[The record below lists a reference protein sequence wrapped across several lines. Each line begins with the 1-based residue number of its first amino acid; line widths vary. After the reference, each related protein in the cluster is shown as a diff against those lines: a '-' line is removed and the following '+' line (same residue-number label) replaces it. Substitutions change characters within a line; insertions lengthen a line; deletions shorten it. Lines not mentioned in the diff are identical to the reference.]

1 MFGTQLKNAVEEV
14 GIDTRALFMDEE
26 VHTTLAF
33 VHTYPDG
40 DRDFSFYRNPGA
52 DMMLTKNEVPED
64 LIQNSRLFHFGTL
77 SSTHEGVR
85 EATRD
90 FSFYR
95 NPGADMMLTKNEVPE
110 DLIQNS
116 RLFHFG
122 TLSSTHEGVREATR
136 HAIEVSKNAGCIITF
151 DPNLRPP
158 LWKSLDD
165 ARREI
170 EYGMTKCDVL
180 KISDNE
186 VESKNAGCIITF
198 DPNLR
203 PPLWKSLDD
212 ARREIE
218 YGMTKCDVLKI
229 SDNEVEFLF
238 DTTDYDKGAALIREK
253 YNIPLVLIT
262 MGKAGSRAYYKDM
275 RVEAAP
281 FLQKTTIETT
291 GAGDTFCA
299 STLNYIL
306 EHGLE
311 NLTEENLMEML
322 TFANAAASLITT
334 RKGALAG
341 DTFCASTLN
350 YILEH
355 GLENLTE
362 ENLME
367 MLTFANAAASLI
379 TTRKGALRVMPS
391 RQEVIDFITESG
403 R

>member
-1 MFGTQLKNAVEEV
+1 MENRLFDVTALGELLIDFTENGTSSQGNPLLEANPGGAVCNVLAMLGRLGKKTAFIGKVGQDMFGTQLKNAVEEV

-52 DMMLTKNEVPED
+52 DMMLTKDEVP
-64 LIQNSRLFHFGTL
+64 
-77 SSTHEGVR
+77 
-85 EATRD
+85 A
-90 FSFYR
+90 
-95 NPGADMMLTKNEVPE
+95 

-136 HAIEVSKNAGCIITF
+136 HAIEIAKNAGCLITF

-158 LWKSLDD
+158 LWNSL
-165 ARREI
+165 E
-170 EYGMTKCDVL
+170 
-180 KISDNE
+180 
-186 VESKNAGCIITF
+186 
-198 DPNLR
+198 
-203 PPLWKSLDD
+203 D

-238 DTTDYDKGAALIREK
+238 GTTDYDKGAALIREK

-262 MGKAGSRAYYKDM
+262 MGKKGSRAYYKDM

-281 FLQKTTIETT
+281 FLQENTIETT

-299 STLNYIL
+299 SILNYVL

-311 NLTEENLMEML
+311 ALTEENLL
-322 TFANAAASLITT
+322 
-334 RKGALAG
+334 
-341 DTFCASTLN
+341 
-350 YILEH
+350 
-355 GLENLTE
+355 
-362 ENLME
+362 E

-391 RQEVIDFITESG
+391 RQEVIDFISERG